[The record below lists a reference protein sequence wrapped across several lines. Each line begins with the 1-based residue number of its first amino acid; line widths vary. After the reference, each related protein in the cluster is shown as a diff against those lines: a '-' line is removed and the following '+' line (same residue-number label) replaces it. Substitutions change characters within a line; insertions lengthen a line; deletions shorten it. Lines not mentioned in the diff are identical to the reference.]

1 MERNELEARGY
12 GVTPGFIDLH
22 AHLREPG
29 FEDSETIATGA
40 RAALRGGFTTIC
52 AMPNTQPAIDS
63 PGLVAEI
70 IARAEATGGARVLPI
85 ATITRGRAGRELA
98 DLLELSA
105 AGAIAFSDDGSPV
118 DDARLF
124 RHALEYARAKDLL
137 IIEHAQDMALSGKG
151 VMHEGAVSARLGLPG
166 IPDAAEE
173 TAVARDIAIAEM
185 TGARLHLT
193 HISTRAAI
201 ASIRAAKRRGIRVTC
216 DVTPH
221 HLSLTDDWVGGSRV
235 FAWERE
241 EGGREDRGREASLA
255 RNGPAHARELSSRPA
270 SQSQLSL
277 EKPPVLAAASG
288 SLGRAPT
295 PSATPYDSSTKVNP
309 PLRSWSDVRALWEGL
324 ADGTVDAIATD
335 HAPHASV
342 RKDVEF
348 DQAAFGISGL
358 ETALSLVLGG
368 VDAGWCDRDTVLRA
382 FTTGP
387 AAILGVPVRDDDWI
401 AIDPDAE
408 WTVTAES
415 LASLGKNTPLLGRA
429 LRGRVVYAVVGGE
442 VRYEG
447 GLRGATP
454 VGSR

>member
-1 MERNELEARGY
+1 MERRELESRGY
-12 GVTPGFIDLH
+12 LVTPGFIDLH

-29 FEDSETIATGA
+29 FEDSETIASGA

-52 AMPNTQPAIDS
+52 AMPNTEPAIDS
-63 PGLVAEI
+63 PGLVTEVMTRGTA
-70 IARAEATGGARVLPI
+70 AAAARVLPI

-98 DLLELSA
+98 DLIELSA
-105 AGAIAFSDDGSPV
+105 AGAVAFSDDGSPV
-118 DDARLF
+118 DDAQLF
-124 RHALEYARAKDLL
+124 RHALEYGRTKDLL
-137 IIEHAQDMALSGKG
+137 FIEHAQDLAMSGKG
-151 VMHEGAVSARLGLPG
+151 VMHEGVVSARLGLPG
-166 IPDAAEE
+166 IPSAAEE
-173 TAVARDIAIAEM
+173 TAITRDIAIAEM

-193 HISTRAAI
+193 HVSTRGAI
-201 ASIRAAKRRGIRVTC
+201 ASIRDAKARGIRVTC

-221 HLSLTDDWVGGSRV
+221 HLAMTDDWVAGVRE

-241 EGGREDRGREASLA
+241 GRGREASLA
-255 RNGPAHARELSSRPA
+255 RNGPAPAHEVERRPA

-277 EKPPVLAAASG
+277 EKPPAL
-288 SLGRAPT
+288 
-295 PSATPYDSSTKVNP
+295 ATPYDSSTKVNP
-309 PLRSWSDVRALWEGL
+309 PLRGLSDVRALWEGL

-358 ETALSLVLGG
+358 DTALSLLLAGTA
-368 VDAGWCDRDTVLRA
+368 AGWADRDTVIRA
-382 FTTGP
+382 LTTGP
-387 AAILGVPVRDDDWI
+387 AGILGIPVRDDDWV
-401 AIDPDAE
+401 AIDLDVE
-408 WTVTAES
+408 WTATAEA
-415 LASLGKNTPLLGRA
+415 LASVGKNTPLMGRK

-442 VRYEG
+442 ARYEG

>member
-1 MERNELEARGY
+1 MERSELEARGY
-12 GVTPGFIDLH
+12 LVRPGFIDLH

-29 FEDSETIATGA
+29 FEDSETIASGA

-52 AMPNTQPAIDS
+52 AMPNTEPAIDS
-63 PGLVAEI
+63 PGLVTEVI
-70 IARAEATGGARVLPI
+70 TRGRAAAAARVLPI

-98 DLLELSA
+98 DLIELSA
-105 AGAIAFSDDGSPV
+105 AGAVAFSDDGSPV
-118 DDARLF
+118 DDAQLF
-124 RHALEYARAKDLL
+124 RHAMEYARTKDLL
-137 IIEHAQDMALSGKG
+137 IIEHAQDMGLSGKG
-151 VMHEGAVSARLGLPG
+151 VMHEGVVSARLGLPG
-166 IPDAAEE
+166 IPSAAEE
-173 TAVARDIAIAEM
+173 TAVARDISIAEM

-193 HISTRAAI
+193 HVSTKGAI
-201 ASIRAAKRRGIRVTC
+201 ASIRDAKARGIRVTC

-221 HLSLTDDWVGGSRV
+221 HLSMTDDWVAGSRA

-241 EGGREDRGREASLA
+241 PSLA
-255 RNGPAHARELSSRPA
+255 
-270 SQSQLSL
+270 
-277 EKPPVLAAASG
+277 PP
-288 SLGRAPT
+288 
-295 PSATPYDSSTKVNP
+295 ATPYDSTTKVNP
-309 PLRSWSDVRALWEGL
+309 PLRAWSDVRALWEGL

-358 ETALSLVLGG
+358 ETALLLVLGG
-368 VDAGWCDRDTVLRA
+368 VAAGLADRDTVIRA
-382 FTTGP
+382 LTTGP
-387 AAILGVPVRDDDWI
+387 AGILGIPVPNDDWI
-401 AIDPDAE
+401 AIDPDVE
-408 WTVTAES
+408 WTVTADA
-415 LASLGKNTPLLGRA
+415 LASMGKNTPLIGRK